1 MTTAQELGTI
11 EKVNIR
17 EVWPTEDDH
26 FTPWLGEN
34 LDKLGAEL
42 GLDLEL
48 AETEATVGTFRLD
61 VRARDV
67 GSQGEVVIEN
77 QFGQT
82 DHSHLG
88 QLLTYASGFD
98 AQAIVWIAEHFRDE
112 HREALDFL
120 NHRTGEDTQ
129 IFGVEIEI
137 WRIGD
142 SLPAVN
148 FNLVSAPNEWRK
160 QTVRAVRSGSTSDR
174 RERYRE
180 FFQQLIDTLREE
192 HRFTGA
198 RKGQP
203 QSWYTFASGFSRLS
217 YGANFTQKKDARVE
231 LYIDRDDKDWN
242 EDRFDNLLGQKES
255 VEAAL
260 DESLVWQRLE
270 NRRACRIAVVR
281 PGSIDDDDETLDAI
295 RDWMVERLLLFKEVF
310 GPRLAELG
318 GLTDK

>member
-26 FTPWLGEN
+26 FTPWLGAN

-98 AQAIVWIAEHFRDE
+98 AQAIVWIAERFRDE

-120 NHRTGEDTQ
+120 NHRTGEDTRF
-129 IFGVEIEI
+129 FGVEIEL

-148 FNLVSAPNEWRK
+148 FNLVSTPNEWRK
-160 QTVRAVRSGSTSDR
+160 SNVRQAGSIHQGMMNRQFIEKLSEKLKERSLP
-174 RERYRE
+174 ERGR
-180 FFQQLIDTLREE
+180 
-192 HRFTGA
+192 
-198 RKGQP
+198 
-203 QSWYTFASGFSRLS
+203 ASSSRLC
-217 YGANFTQKKDARVE
+217 GHFVIPVKTGIQNPK
-231 LYIDRDDKDWN
+231 
-242 EDRFDNLLGQKES
+242 
-255 VEAAL
+255 
-260 DESLVWQRLE
+260 
-270 NRRACRIAVVR
+270 
-281 PGSIDDDDETLDAI
+281 
-295 RDWMVERLLLFKEVF
+295 M
-310 GPRLAELG
+310 
-318 GLTDK
+318 

>member
-1 MTTAQELGTI
+1 MTTALELGTI
-11 EKVNIR
+11 EKVDIR

-48 AETEATVGTFRLD
+48 AETEAQVGTFKLD
-61 VRARDV
+61 VRANDANTK
-67 GSQGEVVIEN
+67 GDVVIEN

-88 QLLTYASGFD
+88 QLLTYAGGFD
-98 AQAIVWIAEHFRDE
+98 AQAVVWIAERFRDE

-120 NHRTGEDTQ
+120 NHRTGEETQ
-129 IFGVEIEI
+129 FFGVEIEL
-137 WRIGD
+137 WRIG
-142 SLPAVN
+142 SSVAAPH
-148 FNLVSAPNEWRK
+148 FNVVATPNEWRK
-160 QTVRAVRSGSTSDR
+160 QTVRVVRSGQVSDR

-203 QSWYTFASGFSRLS
+203 QSWYSFASGFSSLT
-217 YGANFTQKKDARVE
+217 YGANFTQERDARVE
-231 LYIDRDDKDWN
+231 LYIDRNDKDWN
-242 EDRFDNLLGQKES
+242 EDRFDKLFDQKGAL
-255 VEAAL
+255 EAAL
-260 DESLVWQRLE
+260 DDTLLWQRLD
-270 NRRACRIAVVR
+270 NRRACRISVTR
-281 PGSIDDDDETLDAI
+281 PASIDDDDESLVRT
-295 RDWMVERLLLFKEVF
+295 REWMIERLLRFKEVF
-310 GPRLAELG
+310 GPRLAELV
-318 GLTDK
+318 D